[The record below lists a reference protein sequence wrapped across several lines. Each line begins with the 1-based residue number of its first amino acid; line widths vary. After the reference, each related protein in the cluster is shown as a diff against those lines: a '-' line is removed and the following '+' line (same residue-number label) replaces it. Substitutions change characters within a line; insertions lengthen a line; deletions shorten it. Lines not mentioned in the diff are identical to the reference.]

1 MRLIKLIITAFFIAV
16 VGVSSWGQISQPV
29 RYPLDPQDYYEI
41 SFGGMIEAFMG
52 QRNLMI
58 PIRLANDQPVELVH
72 LIMTYDP
79 SLVEPVVVAPALF
92 YQHFNFDL
100 NVPGRI
106 VLELERNLVPPP
118 YVPPIPAGDT
128 VLAYISMDVIAD
140 DMGMD
145 ISTQLYFY
153 EDPNTPY
160 PDNLLM
166 LENGTFIIPPELV
179 LTAGLIYIYSP
190 DYGDLNLNG
199 YPFEV
204 GDVVVF
210 VSYFTGQ
217 IEFTAEQMANS
228 DCNRDGIQATV
239 ADLVY
244 MLRIVNGEPDT
255 LFIAPPELPNAD
267 EVYYALE
274 RLKPLPADETFS
286 DKAFFTIFVWTDEP
300 LGGFA
305 FPIEFP
311 ENVYHIG
318 EVALGD
324 DIMGLQLASGIID
337 NVVKVVGYSF
347 DEYELPE
354 GSFELLH
361 IPFEASG
368 WVNVE
373 DFDISSADFSDG
385 FGRKTDI
392 EYEIRITHP
401 DRDNNEFETAG
412 STIEVL
418 KAFPNPFNSAVTI
431 SFASSQPGFS
441 SVEVFDILGKKV
453 TTLMNRFIQPGK
465 YSVIWDG
472 KTQSGEI
479 AATGLYLCRINLESE
494 NRVIKLHY
502 LK

>member
-1 MRLIKLIITAFFIAV
+1 MLNQEGWEDEIN
-16 VGVSSWGQISQPV
+16 QINNNCI
-29 RYPLDPQDYYEI
+29 YFNI
-41 SFGGMIEAFMG
+41 
-52 QRNLMI
+52 
-58 PIRLANDQPVELVH
+58 ELVH
-72 LIMTYDP
+72 LIITYDP
-79 SLVEPVVVAPALF
+79 LLVEPVVVAPALF
-92 YQHFNFDL
+92 YQYFSYDL

-106 VLELERNLVPPP
+106 TLEIELNLVPPP

-128 VLAYISMDVIAD
+128 VLAFISMDIVAD
-140 DMGMD
+140 DMCMD

-166 LENGTFIIPPELV
+166 LENGTFIIPPELM
-179 LTAGLIYIYSP
+179 LTSGEIYIYSP

-204 GDVVVF
+204 GDIVVF

-255 LFIAPPELPNAD
+255 LLIAPPELPNAD
-267 EVYYALE
+267 EVYHALA
-274 RLKPLPADETFS
+274 RFNPLLVDEAFS
-286 DKAFFTIFVWTDEP
+286 DNAVFTIFVWTDEP

-305 FPIEFP
+305 LPIEFP
-311 ENVYHIG
+311 DNVYHIG
-318 EVALGD
+318 ETVLGD
-324 DIMGLQLASGIID
+324 DVTGLQLATGTVD
-337 NVVKVVGYSF
+337 NTVKVLGYSF
-347 DEYELPE
+347 NEYQLPE
-354 GSFELLH
+354 GAFELIR

-368 WVNVE
+368 CVNVE
-373 DFDISSADFSDG
+373 DFNVDSADFSDK

-401 DRDNNEFETAG
+401 APDSNSIETTEPAME
-412 STIEVL
+412 TP

-431 SFASSQPGFS
+431 SFASSRPCFA
-441 SVEVFDILGKKV
+441 SVEIFNILGKKV
-453 TTLMNRFIQPGK
+453 ATLINRFIQPGK

-472 KTQSGEI
+472 KTRSGEI
-479 AATGLYLCRINLESE
+479 VATGLYLCRIQLGSE
-494 NRVIKLHY
+494 NCSIKLHY